1 MSEIIFISSNIVVA
15 VMCAAVNVWMITR
28 AYIGR
33 AGKVRLIDDVV
44 MSPRVWMGAA
54 FLLSLALHC
63 VSMTSVC
70 HGGRLEI
77 YPTQTLTLLY
87 MAYVVFTMFSAFT
100 MGRNHYKRLSLWVQL
115 LQLPVVLLFVN
126 LLMTASGNY
135 RPLFSIGELAEF
147 RVAAPLVFYGRVIF
161 ITLLFVMWVFCVAL
175 NIEAALHSS
184 SVTALGKDDA
194 ERKLIKWER
203 ILMTSWNVLL
213 LLKLLTLA
221 ISHYLL
227 YFAFDILIIGVL
239 CVSAYCYYR
248 LSGYVV
254 SRHGDGYAFRQIEQ
268 RVEQLLELEHGGIT
282 PWGIHVDENPFY
294 KQGNPVLE
302 DIACAIDADREK
314 LSAYVH
320 QHLHTSVVSWSS
332 ELRLRRCAVLIRD
345 GDRQVKDIALT
356 CGYNDLA
363 TFSRAFKRLYG
374 VSPSEYRKKESK

>member
-1 MSEIIFISSNIVVA
+1 
-15 VMCAAVNVWMITR
+15 MCAAVSVWITIR

-33 AGKVRLIDDVV
+33 AGKVRLADDAV
-44 MSPRVWMGAA
+44 MKPRVWMGAA
-54 FLLSLALHC
+54 FLLVLALHY

-87 MAYVVFTMFSAFT
+87 MAYVVLTMLTTFTL
-100 MGRNHYKRLSLWVQL
+100 GRMHYKRLSLWVQL
-115 LQLPVVLLFVN
+115 LQLPVLLLFVN
-126 LLMTASGNY
+126 ILMTASGNY
-135 RPLFSIGELAEF
+135 RPLFSVGELADF
-147 RVAAPLVFYGRVIF
+147 RTSAPLVFYGRVIF
-161 ITLLFVMWVFCVAL
+161 VTLLFVMWVFCVAL

-213 LLKLLTLA
+213 LLKILTLT
-221 ISHYLL
+221 ISAYPPQ
-227 YFAFDILIIGVL
+227 FICNTLIISVL
-239 CVSAYCYYR
+239 YYYAYYHNR
-248 LSGYVV
+248 LSEHIV
-254 SRHGDGYAFRQIEQ
+254 SRHGESYVFLLIEQ

-282 PWGIHVDENPFY
+282 PWGVHVDENPFY

-302 DIACAIDADREK
+302 DIACAIDTDREH

>member
-1 MSEIIFISSNIVVA
+1 MSETIFISSNIAAA
-15 VMCAAVNVWMITR
+15 VMCAAVSVWMIIR
-28 AYIGR
+28 VYIGR
-33 AGKVRLIDDVV
+33 AGKVRLADDAV
-44 MSPRVWMGAA
+44 MKPRVWMGAA
-54 FLLSLALHC
+54 FLFVLALHY

-87 MAYVVFTMFSAFT
+87 MAYVVLTMLTTFTL
-100 MGRNHYKRLSLWVQL
+100 GRMHYKRLSLWVQL
-115 LQLPVVLLFVN
+115 LQLPVLLLFVN
-126 LLMTASGNY
+126 ILMTVSGNY
-135 RPLFSIGELAEF
+135 RPLFSVGELADF
-147 RVAAPLVFYGRVIF
+147 RTSAPLVFYGRVIF

-175 NIEAALHSS
+175 NIEAALHGGSG
-184 SVTALGKDDA
+184 TAGGKDVADK
-194 ERKLIKWER
+194 KLIRQER
-203 ILMTSWNVLL
+203 LLMAVWNVLL
-213 LLKLLTLA
+213 LLKILTLT
-221 ISHYLL
+221 ISAYPPQ
-227 YFAFDILIIGVL
+227 FICNALIISVL
-239 CVSAYCYYR
+239 CCYTYYHNR
-248 LSGYVV
+248 LSEHIV
-254 SRHGDGYAFRQIEQ
+254 SRHGESYVFLLIEQ

-282 PWGIHVDENPFY
+282 PWGVHVDENPFY

-302 DIACAIDADREK
+302 DIACAIDTDREH

>member
-1 MSEIIFISSNIVVA
+1 MSETIFISSNIAAA
-15 VMCAAVNVWMITR
+15 VMCAAVSVWITIR

-33 AGKVRLIDDVV
+33 AGKVRLADDAV
-44 MSPRVWMGAA
+44 MKPRVWMGAA
-54 FLLSLALHC
+54 FLLVLALHY

-87 MAYVVFTMFSAFT
+87 MAYVVLTMLTTFTL
-100 MGRNHYKRLSLWVQL
+100 GRMHYKRLSLWVQL
-115 LQLPVVLLFVN
+115 LQLPVLLLFVN
-126 LLMTASGNY
+126 ILMTASGNY
-135 RPLFSIGELAEF
+135 RPLFSVGELADF
-147 RVAAPLVFYGRVIF
+147 RTSAPLVFYGRVIF
-161 ITLLFVMWVFCVAL
+161 VTLLFVMWVFCVAL

-213 LLKLLTLA
+213 LLKILTLT
-221 ISHYLL
+221 ISAYPPQ
-227 YFAFDILIIGVL
+227 FICNTLIISVL
-239 CVSAYCYYR
+239 YYYAYYHNR
-248 LSGYVV
+248 LSEHIV
-254 SRHGDGYAFRQIEQ
+254 SRHGESYVFLLIEQ

-282 PWGIHVDENPFY
+282 PWGVHVDENPFY

-302 DIACAIDADREK
+302 DIACAIDTDREH